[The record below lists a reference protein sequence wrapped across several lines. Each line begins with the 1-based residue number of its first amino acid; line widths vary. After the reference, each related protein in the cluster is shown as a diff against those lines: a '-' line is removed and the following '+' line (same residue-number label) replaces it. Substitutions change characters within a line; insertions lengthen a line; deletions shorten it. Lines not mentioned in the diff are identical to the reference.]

1 METFDSSWW
10 IYYRDKMLFLFSSV
24 QEKLYIFANISH
36 YLLVTIFKL
45 IVRLSL
51 FARAFQLTLCTFY
64 SELMIQ
70 SLTSSVDYVVKD
82 VKEISVSL
90 QYIEKT
96 LRVETTS
103 R

>member
-24 QEKLYIFANISH
+24 QEKLYIFAKISH

-51 FARAFQLTLCTFY
+51 FA
-64 SELMIQ
+64 
-70 SLTSSVDYVVKD
+70 SSMGTYYF
-82 VKEISVSL
+82 EFSPWL
-90 QYIEKT
+90 
-96 LRVETTS
+96 
-103 R
+103 